1 MIKVFEDFD
10 YMRVGQLQSLLE
22 ANGIETFLKNQFG
35 FGGTGE
41 LPFIETVPQLF
52 VLHEKDVERAKVVIA
67 EETAAIEPR
76 GPWACPSCKEENE
89 GSFSHCWNCGS
100 AHKDS

>member
-10 YMRVGQLQSLLE
+10 FSLVGQMQSLLE

-41 LPFIETVPQLF
+41 LPFVETVPQLF
-52 VLHEKDVERAKVVIA
+52 VLSDDDVERARELIDSHEPVAESGEPWVCAACA
-67 EETAAIEPR
+67 EENDAPFS
-76 GPWACPSCKEENE
+76 ACWSC
-89 GSFSHCWNCGS
+89 GQARS
-100 AHKDS
+100 

>member
-10 YMRVGQLQSLLE
+10 YMKVGQMQSVLE
-22 ANGIETFLKNQFG
+22 SHDIPTFLKNQFG

-52 VLHEKDVERAKVVIA
+52 VVITSCWMSPAASFMRTSFITARTVFRVAHRVVG
-67 EETAAIEPR
+67 ETINTLAR
-76 GPWACPSCKEENE
+76 
-89 GSFSHCWNCGS
+89 
-100 AHKDS
+100 

>member
-10 YMRVGQLQSLLE
+10 FSRVGQMQSLLE

-41 LPFIETVPQLF
+41 LPFVETVPQLY
-52 VLHEKDVERAKVVIA
+52 VLDENEVARALLLMKNEA
-67 EETAAIEPR
+67 ESVPGDA
-76 GPWACPSCKEENE
+76 WACEQCGAEVDSN
-89 GSFSHCWNCGS
+89 FTQCWQCL
-100 AHKDS
+100 AARKKD